1 MADWYVGQGGQQ
13 RGPLSDADLRA
24 MVARGEVAPTD
35 LVWKDG
41 MAKWE
46 AVSAVPELRPA
57 PAPPAPAAYAPPPA
71 AYAPPPP
78 AAPAYAPPA
87 PAPAPQAPAYAP
99 APAAPAYAPAPAPA
113 PAPVPDTSQWFLG
126 RSGQQL
132 GPYSTADVQ
141 RMAASGQVAP
151 GDVFWKEGMAQWLP
165 LASIPEFAAR
175 PGYPGMPGAQPYPGY
190 PAGPS
195 PAGVFFSSLFTD
207 TLAIIKDPDAGST
220 RAADRKSIMY
230 PCVWIG
236 LQVILAGLLSLQGA
250 PPPMLAALPGSLK
263 GIGQDTPTQLALEH
277 LPVLGRDTA
286 RPEGERSPYV
296 TVAGD
301 FDDLG
306 RELERAARE
315 AERAMRGG
323 RFGGF
328 GPNRFEIFMKQM
340 LRAVISLGILFGAL
354 MLVAAAIL
362 RTPDPLPKALAIMG
376 LSAIPIVLVSIV
388 AFVFGWLHSWFI
400 GLIFAAMPAYIILFY
415 HLFRHTTQQSGRVA
429 IFCVVGILFAHT
441 LICGAI
447 PAF

>member
-1 MADWYVGQGGQQ
+1 
-13 RGPLSDADLRA
+13 
-24 MVARGEVAPTD
+24 
-35 LVWKDG
+35 
-41 MAKWE
+41 
-46 AVSAVPELRPA
+46 PA
-57 PAPPAPAAYAPPPA
+57 PAPPAPAYAPP
-71 AYAPPPP
+71 
-78 AAPAYAPPA
+78 
-87 PAPAPQAPAYAP
+87 
-99 APAAPAYAPAPAPA
+99 PAAPAYAPAPAPA

-165 LASIPEFAAR
+165 LASIPELAAR
-175 PGYPGMPGAQPYPGY
+175 PSYPGMPGMQPYPGY

-195 PAGVFFSSLFTD
+195 PAAVFFSSLFAD
-207 TLAIIKDPDAGST
+207 TGAIIADPDAGST
-220 RAADRKSIMY
+220 RVADKKSIMY

-236 LQVILAGLLSLQGA
+236 LQIILAGLLSLQGA
-250 PPPMLAALPGSLK
+250 PPPLLAALPENLK
-263 GIGQDTPTQLALEH
+263 GIGQDTPTQLVLED
-277 LPVLGRDTA
+277 LPVLGREA
-286 RPEGERSPYV
+286 ERPGGDRSPYV

-323 RFGGF
+323 GFGGF
-328 GPNRFEIFMKQM
+328 GANRFEIFMKTM
-340 LRAVISLGILFGAL
+340 LRAIISLGILFGAL

-362 RTPDPLPKALAIMG
+362 RTPEPLPKALAIMG
-376 LSAIPIVLVSIV
+376 LSGIPVVLVSIV
-388 AFVFGWLHSWFI
+388 AFVLGWLHSWFI
-400 GLIFAAMPAYIILFY
+400 GLIGAAMPAYIILFY
-415 HLFRHTTQQSGRVA
+415 HLFRHTTQQSGRIA
-429 IFCVVGILFAHT
+429 ILCVVSIFFGYA